1 MSISKFEKELCNE
14 FRKRLTGVVSYE
26 PHPRTSVDQVIEF
39 GQIAIQVI
47 EGRRFLTCLFR
58 ARDRPNV
65 QYGYRYDLSAPRP
78 PWPPG
83 QLATFL
89 ALEVDEV
96 IEAPGMGL
104 PPLGE
109 AGAVVWIGE

>member
-1 MSISKFEKELCNE
+1 LSISKFERELCNE
-14 FRKRLTGVVSYE
+14 FRKRLTGVVRYQ
-26 PHPRTSVDQVIEF
+26 PHPATGVPQVIEF
-39 GQIAIQVI
+39 GQIAIQAM

-58 ARDRPNV
+58 TRDRPNV

-109 AGAVVWIGE
+109 AGSVVWIGE

>member
-1 MSISKFEKELCNE
+1 MSISQFENELCNE
-14 FRKRLTGVVSYE
+14 FRKRLTGVVSYQ
-26 PHPRTSVDQVIEF
+26 PRPGTGAPQVIEF
-39 GQIAIQVI
+39 GQIAIHVI
-47 EGRRFLTCLFR
+47 DGRRFLTCLFR
-58 ARDRPNV
+58 ALDRPNV
-65 QYGYRYDLSAPRP
+65 RYGYRYDLSAPRP

-89 ALEVDEV
+89 ALEVDEA

-109 AGAVVWIGE
+109 AGSVVWIGE